1 MLNSREM
8 AFLERR
14 YEILAEAGRGA
25 MGQVFKAR
33 DRETRE
39 IVALKILKPEIASD
53 PAMVERFKSELL
65 FARKITHKNVC
76 RVYEFNRVDGIAY
89 TSMEFVEGESLRSV
103 LKRFGSVTPR
113 KGIDLALQLCS
124 GLRRRTRRESFT
136 AT

>member
-1 MLNSREM
+1 MQQPGQRPGEWPEAEPERTENRLAGGFSHPQATDASMLETVATSSAAPFASNVNSREM

-14 YEILAEAGRGA
+14 YEILAQAGRGA

-65 FARKITHKNVC
+65 YAQNNAQEC
-76 RVYEFNRVDGIAY
+76 LPRVRI
-89 TSMEFVEGESLRSV
+89 
-103 LKRFGSVTPR
+103 
-113 KGIDLALQLCS
+113 
-124 GLRRRTRRESFT
+124 
-136 AT
+136 